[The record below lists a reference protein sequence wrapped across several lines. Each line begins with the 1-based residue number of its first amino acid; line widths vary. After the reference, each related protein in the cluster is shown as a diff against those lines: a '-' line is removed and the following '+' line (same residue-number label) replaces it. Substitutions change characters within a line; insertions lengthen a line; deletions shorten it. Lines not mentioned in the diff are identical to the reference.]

1 MENLNLKAQQDRPG
15 LRRWVNELLVLLREM
30 MQQPVPY
37 TEEDHLGFMAL
48 CFLSKQIEHMNSIL
62 ILVDNEQGRDAELIA
77 RSMIEGLGQLLW
89 AANDAQRRA
98 LRWRAFA
105 WIHDW
110 RTMNA
115 QISAGEPVDQ
125 NRRAEINTALAQYGD
140 QFLTRCARRRR
151 QTGMPLPPD
160 PYCQNWTGHNYSQIL
175 DWIQGGLLRQ
185 KLYKPFSA
193 WHHWSPGGL
202 GVAIVRDRNAV
213 TFLAPSPTAS
223 ATALATGFQCLVQTA
238 ELVDSHLRLGFHS
251 RIAELREGYITWY
264 ETHSDEMNNN
274 GN

>member
-1 MENLNLKAQQDRPG
+1 VENLNLKAQRDIPG

-30 MQQPVPY
+30 MQEPVSY
-37 TEEDHLGFMAL
+37 TEEDHFGFMAL
-48 CFLSKQIEHMNSIL
+48 CFLSKQIEHISSIL

-115 QISAGEPVDQ
+115 QNAAGEPVDQ

-140 QFLTRCARRRR
+140 QFLTRRARRHR
-151 QTGMPLPPD
+151 QTDMPLPSD

-175 DWIQGGLLRQ
+175 DSVQGQPLRQ

-202 GVAIVRDRNAV
+202 GAAIVRDCNGV
-213 TFLAPSPTAS
+213 TFPPPSPAAS
-223 ATALATGFQCLVQTA
+223 ATALATGFQCSMQTA
-238 ELVDSHLRLGFHS
+238 ELVDSHLGLGFHT
-251 RIAELREGYITWY
+251 RIADLREGYITWY
-264 ETHSDEMNNN
+264 ETHSGE
-274 GN
+274 